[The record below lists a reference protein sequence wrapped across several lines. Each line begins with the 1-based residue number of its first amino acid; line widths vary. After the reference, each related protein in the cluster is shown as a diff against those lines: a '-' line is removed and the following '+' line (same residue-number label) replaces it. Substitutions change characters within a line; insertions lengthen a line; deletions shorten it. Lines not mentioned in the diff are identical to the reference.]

1 MIVILSDK
9 SRWNE
14 AELLKHSR
22 EYYYYDYPQHV
33 WVRRHS
39 NTRKRHKRH
48 GSSLQF
54 ELVRPH
60 NRRSLFF

>member
-1 MIVILSDK
+1 MIIILGDK

-22 EYYYYDYPQHV
+22 EYYYYNNPQHV

-39 NTRKRHKRH
+39 NT
-48 GSSLQF
+48 
-54 ELVRPH
+54 
-60 NRRSLFF
+60 

>member
-1 MIVILSDK
+1 MIIILSDK
-9 SRWNE
+9 SRWDE

-22 EYYYYDYPQHV
+22 EHYYYDYSRHF
-33 WVRRHS
+33 WVRRHCG
-39 NTRKRHKRH
+39 KRHKRH
-48 GSSLQF
+48 GSSHQL